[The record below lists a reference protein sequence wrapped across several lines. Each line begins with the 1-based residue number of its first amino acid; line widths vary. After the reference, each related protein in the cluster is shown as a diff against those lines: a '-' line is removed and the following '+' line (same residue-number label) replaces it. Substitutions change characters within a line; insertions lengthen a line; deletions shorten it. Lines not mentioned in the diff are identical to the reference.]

1 MRDLSQVTPQ
11 TNVVIGVIMLL
22 GSPVIQ
28 TIVPLI
34 LRWRLFDAT
43 RATRLDLLEYNALR
57 KLVPIVLWYYFG
69 SQLIAFIVLSL
80 WASHDLTTISNLNA
94 NRSTVFGWAAF
105 VYCTYIFFS
114 HIRLL
119 NDCLNSCI
127 SSFQNN
133 GLTPLTNNF
142 MDFYQS
148 PLVLIVI
155 ALLCLMGDTMYPIFL
170 RLIVWGKSRFSSG
183 YDRITYKYLLE
194 NSRRIYTHMFPSA
207 ITMWLLIGMLY
218 FSPIGRTPLKIAR
231 NRLVVLGVNLIEF
244 IFMAALDWN
253 SEVFGF
259 MNSGEKFM
267 NMLFMVS
274 STVLFLSARTE
285 QSKLLMKYID
295 SEK

>member
-1 MRDLSQVTPQ
+1 
-11 TNVVIGVIMLL
+11 
-22 GSPVIQ
+22 
-28 TIVPLI
+28 
-34 LRWRLFDAT
+34 
-43 RATRLDLLEYNALR
+43 
-57 KLVPIVLWYYFG
+57 
-69 SQLIAFIVLSL
+69 
-80 WASHDLTTISNLNA
+80 
-94 NRSTVFGWAAF
+94 
-105 VYCTYIFFS
+105 
-114 HIRLL
+114 
-119 NDCLNSCI
+119 
-127 SSFQNN
+127 
-133 GLTPLTNNF
+133 
-142 MDFYQS
+142 
-148 PLVLIVI
+148 
-155 ALLCLMGDTMYPIFL
+155 
-170 RLIVWGKSRFSSG
+170 
-183 YDRITYKYLLE
+183 
-194 NSRRIYTHMFPSA
+194 MFPSA